1 MPELIRLRVS
11 LFAFLL
17 AAFLLADRPAAAQPT
32 PDQQAAM
39 LLDAGRKAYND
50 ANYPFAADRF
60 REFLA
65 KFGGHKD
72 AHSARFGLGLAL
84 LDIQPPDHPKALE
97 AFAAAA
103 NEKNFSDH

>member
-39 LLDAGRKAYND
+39 LLEAGRKAYND

-60 REFLA
+60 REFLT

-72 AHSARFGLGLAL
+72 ANAARYGLGLAL
-84 LDIQPPDHPKALE
+84 LDIPPQDYQKALD
-97 AFAAAA
+97 AFAPAV
-103 NEKNFSDH
+103 